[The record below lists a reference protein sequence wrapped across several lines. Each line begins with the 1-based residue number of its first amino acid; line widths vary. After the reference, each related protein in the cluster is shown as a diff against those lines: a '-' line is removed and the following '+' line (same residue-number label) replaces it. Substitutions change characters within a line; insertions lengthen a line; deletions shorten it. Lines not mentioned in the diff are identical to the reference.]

1 MNIYKY
7 NQTRNSAKSTSKSK
21 SESSS
26 KSDKNSSNTREYSTR
41 TNKYSSN
48 KSDKYSSN
56 KSDKYKSDKYKSDK
70 YKSDKYSSNKSDKY
84 SSNKSDKSD
93 KYKSDKY
100 SSNKYSSNKSD
111 KYSSNK
117 SDKYSSNKSDKYK
130 SDNRSDKYSSS
141 SNKYKSDKYS
151 SNKSGSNKSEKYSS
165 NTQEYSEIY
174 SQLTNFSSC
183 CDICV
188 QESNGCS
195 LDDCSKE
202 GIIPIFIPCCPRGL
216 DGPPGP
222 SGPTGPDGIIGP
234 NGPPG
239 PTGPTGIPGN
249 LGPTGPQ
256 GPTGSGTGGQTGPTG
271 PPGIG
276 ITGPTGPPG
285 SVIQSNII
293 CIETPTDVDF
303 NNNFIP
309 PPNTVLYRQV
319 GSFFTFT
326 GSFLPND
333 ADVNSYLNNS
343 VTYFE
348 IPLVDF
354 GLDQSFTFDYDCTIG
369 IWVMCSNIDTVNNLG
384 AGTSNSGMMLL
395 QIVGDN
401 LRFII
406 RNNFKIIDTI
416 PPSQPMSVLNFKI
429 CGSTNIV

>member
-93 KYKSDKY
+93 
-100 SSNKYSSNKSD
+100 
-111 KYSSNK
+111 
-117 SDKYSSNKSDKYK
+117 
-130 SDNRSDKYSSS
+130 
-141 SNKYKSDKYS
+141 KYKSDKYS